1 MRPIPLSTKSEIFR
15 KYLEGYS
22 IPEIS
27 KLFNVSGGT
36 VWSIA
41 KEETTK
47 DGYYFVIREVT
58 KVFRKNNL
66 EISDVILG
74 IRLYNKIKELG
85 LTIPFFEDFLEF
97 TNTESFR
104 IGMDHE
110 KFLEIVKRILHFE
123 KFFKR
128 KIEDIPDFL
137 DNAMKEYTKLA
148 SDILKARQELSQL
161 YAKYSVKKSDVE
173 DYRKEKSLFMKAKL
187 VGIALPTHVD
197 WVVISDTPF
206 KKASR
211 IAKIKIEPKI
221 LYKKL
226 NLIYKEPHKHI
237 DILKQIMNSS
247 ND

>member
-123 KFFKR
+123 KIFKR

-137 DNAMKEYTKLA
+137 DNAMKEYPKLA
-148 SDILKARQELSQL
+148 SDILKARQE
-161 YAKYSVKKSDVE
+161 
-173 DYRKEKSLFMKAKL
+173 L

>member
-110 KFLEIVKRILHFE
+110 KFLEIVK
-123 KFFKR
+123 
-128 KIEDIPDFL
+128 
-137 DNAMKEYTKLA
+137 EYY
-148 SDILKARQELSQL
+148 ILKKFL
-161 YAKYSVKKSDVE
+161 
-173 DYRKEKSLFMKAKL
+173 KEK
-187 VGIALPTHVD
+187 
-197 WVVISDTPF
+197 
-206 KKASR
+206 
-211 IAKIKIEPKI
+211 
-221 LYKKL
+221 
-226 NLIYKEPHKHI
+226 
-237 DILKQIMNSS
+237 
-247 ND
+247 